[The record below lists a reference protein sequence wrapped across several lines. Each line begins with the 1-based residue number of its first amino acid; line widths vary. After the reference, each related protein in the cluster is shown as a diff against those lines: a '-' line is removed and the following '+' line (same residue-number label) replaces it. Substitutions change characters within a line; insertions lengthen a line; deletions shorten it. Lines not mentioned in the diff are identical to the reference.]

1 MDHTEQ
7 LILDEGYAA
16 VSYRRVAKVSGVSTS
31 VVQYHFSSIDELFVA
46 VLRRGVGSFL
56 EDMANEIQA
65 NPTRA
70 LHIIWGFNHDLSTT
84 ALHLE
89 YLALTNHRDRIRIE
103 MEQLGHIARQVQL
116 DALTERLKQLD
127 FDTEDISPDALLFV
141 LIGIPQM
148 MLFDRA
154 IGLSTGH
161 THITGLAERYLDR
174 LEPTSEGNNSPDL
187 AVRAR
192 RPRRI

>member
-1 MDHTEQ
+1 M
-7 LILDEGYAA
+7 
-16 VSYRRVAKVSGVSTS
+16 AKVSGVSTS

-89 YLALTNHRDRIRIE
+89 YLALTNHRDEIRIE

-116 DALTERLKQLD
+116 DALTERLKQSD

-174 LEPTSEGNNSPDL
+174 LEPTSEGNNSPEV

-192 RPRRI
+192 RA